1 MKIYASIIKKF
12 LFYFKSEFG
21 YNVFLMST
29 ANTIL
34 LKVIE
39 IGPVI
44 LIPLILLLIGFV
56 TTRNPLKNLLNSF
69 YVFAGMMGM
78 AIMLTLFVNFFEPL
92 IKTIVASS
100 GRIFIIPDAG
110 WLASKEVILNSPITL
125 YAIIAIAALNL
136 VMLLLRLTRTI
147 NIDLWNWSIFLFAGS
162 MVFAITEIRWLGI
175 LATGI
180 ICAITL
186 VIGDIYAPYIE
197 NFYGLKGI
205 SNPQTQTVI
214 WAPVSHLVNGTFNRI
229 PGVRRVHVFYEE
241 IQHKLGI
248 FSEPMIL
255 GFILGFITGLI
266 TKYREFSSSVWPNIL
281 YALGA
286 GLGLAVIMI
295 LMPRFVNI
303 MYKGLYPA
311 VNNIKD
317 FISRRITKR
326 ELYIGVDSIVFAGH
340 PAVIGLS
347 VIIIPL
353 STYIATILPG
363 NKILPGADLIL
374 IPFILVWAIAP
385 SRGDIFRSFISAMI
399 IVPLTLWISS
409 DMSNLF
415 VNFFAK
421 YGIEFTESVKGISS
435 YGAGSN
441 WLFWILL
448 QILKPLLNLF
458 T

>member
-1 MKIYASIIKKF
+1 M
-12 LFYFKSEFG
+12 
-21 YNVFLMST
+21 NT

-44 LIPLILLLIGFV
+44 IIPSILFLIGFI

-69 YVFAGMMGM
+69 LVFAGMSGM
-78 AIMLTLFVNFFEPL
+78 AITLTLFVNFFEPL
-92 IKTIVASS
+92 IRTIVSS
-100 GRIFIIPDAG
+100 SNRIFIIPDAG
-110 WLASKEVILNSPITL
+110 WAASKEVILNSPVTL
-125 YAIIAIAALNL
+125 YTIIAIAALNL
-136 VMLLLRLTRTI
+136 LMLFLRLTRTV

-162 MVFAITEIRWLGI
+162 MVFAITEIRWLGV
-175 LATGI
+175 LAAGI

-197 NFYGLKGI
+197 NFYGLRGV

-214 WAPVSHLVNGTFNRI
+214 WAPISHIINSTLNRI
-229 PGVRRVHVFYEE
+229 PGVRRIHIFYEE

-255 GFILGFITGLI
+255 GFILGFIVGLI
-266 TKYREFSSSVWPNIL
+266 TRYREFALSIWPNIL
-281 YALGA
+281 YALGT
-286 GLGLAVIMI
+286 GLELSVIMI

-303 MYKGLYPA
+303 IYKGLYPA
-311 VNNIKD
+311 INNIRS

-326 ELYIGVDSIVFAGH
+326 EIYIGLDSIIFAGH
-340 PAVIGLS
+340 PSVIALS
-347 VIIIPL
+347 VIVIPL
-353 STYIATILPG
+353 AAYIATILPG
-363 NKILPGADLIL
+363 NQILPGADLIL

-385 SRGDIFRSFISAMI
+385 SRGDIFRSFISAII

-409 DMSNLF
+409 DMATLF

-421 YGIEFTESVKGISS
+421 YGIEFAESLKGVSS
-435 YGAGSN
+435 FGAGSN

-448 QILKPLLNLF
+448 QILKPLLNLL